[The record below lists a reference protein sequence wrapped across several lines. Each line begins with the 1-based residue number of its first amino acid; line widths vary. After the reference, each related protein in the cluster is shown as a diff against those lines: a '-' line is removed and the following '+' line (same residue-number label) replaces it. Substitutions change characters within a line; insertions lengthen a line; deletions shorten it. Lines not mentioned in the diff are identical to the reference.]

1 MANIVLW
8 LGQTYFLSPPGT
20 QIGCMSQPPFVLGG
34 SHDRV
39 LAHGTWAQEV
49 RAILRPSG
57 GLKTQGEST
66 AMSWKELGPERM
78 LRIAPAPPSQL
89 GAMM

>member
-1 MANIVLW
+1 
-8 LGQTYFLSPPGT
+8 
-20 QIGCMSQPPFVLGG
+20 MSQPPFVLGG